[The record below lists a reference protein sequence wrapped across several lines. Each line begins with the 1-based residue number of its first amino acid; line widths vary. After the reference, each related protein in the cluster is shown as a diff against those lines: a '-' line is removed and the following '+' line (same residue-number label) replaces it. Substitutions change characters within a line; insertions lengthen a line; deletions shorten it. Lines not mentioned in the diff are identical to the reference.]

1 MERRLGGS
9 MLVVALWA
17 LVGSG
22 LSGCGAA
29 QERRAPAD
37 AVRVSPADG
46 ARGVAAGESLA
57 VTVPDGRLERVVVRR
72 EDAESL
78 GGQRGPAE
86 RVAGRLSSDGRTWQ
100 PTSGQLLLSSRYEI
114 RAEAVDGHGRRT
126 VRRTTF
132 ATREPGPRLIGRF
145 TPEDGQTVG
154 TGMIVSLN
162 FNHPVV
168 DRAAVERAVTVSSE
182 PRVPVVGHWFGNRR
196 LDFRPREYWRPGT
209 EVTLDL
215 RLRDVRGARGS
226 YGAQYKKVR
235 FTVGRDQHSLVDAD
249 AGTLTV
255 RRGGAHVRTVPIT
268 AGPPEFA
275 TYNGAMVISEKH
287 TETRMNGATV
297 GLAGEYDYPDVP
309 HAMRLTSSGT
319 FLHGNYWA
327 DAGVFGTQNTS
338 HGCVGLEDVRGGSE
352 ELPAGWLFRSSLIGD
367 VVEVRG
373 GGGELVSPDNGLSG
387 WNLDWPSWRAG
398 SALDPEGRKKSTWQQ

>member
-1 MERRLGGS
+1 M
-9 MLVVALWA
+9 
-17 LVGSG
+17 
-22 LSGCGAA
+22 
-29 QERRAPAD
+29 
-37 AVRVSPADG
+37 SPADG
-46 ARGVAAGESLA
+46 TKNVGASAPLA
-57 VTVPDGRLERVVVRR
+57 VTVPDGRIERVVVRR
-72 EDAESL
+72 EDATSL
-78 GGQRGPAE
+78 GTQRGPAE
-86 RVAGRLSSDGRTWQ
+86 RIAGRLSADRRTWQ
-100 PTSGQLLLSSRYEI
+100 PQSGQLLLSSRYEV

-126 VRRTTF
+126 VRQTTF
-132 ATREPGPRLIGRF
+132 ATKEPGPRLIGRF

-168 DRAAVERAVTVSSE
+168 DRAAVERAVRVSAR
-182 PRVPVVGHWFGNRR
+182 PRTEVVGHWFGNRR
-196 LDFRPREYWRPGT
+196 LDFRPEEYWRPGT

-215 RLRDVRGARGS
+215 RLRDVKGAKGS
-226 YGAQYKKVR
+226 YGAQHKKVR
-235 FTVGRDQHSLVDAD
+235 FTVGRDQRSEVDAD
-249 AGTLTV
+249 ARTLTV
-255 RRGGAHVRTVPIT
+255 RRDGRDVRTVPIT

-319 FLHGNYWA
+319 FVHGNYWA
-327 DAGVFGTQNTS
+327 DTEVFGAQNVS
-338 HGCVGLEDVRGGSE
+338 HGCVGLEDVQGGSTG
-352 ELPAGWLFRSSLIGD
+352 LPAGWLFESSLIGD

-387 WNLDWPSWRAG
+387 WNVDWQEWKAG
-398 SALDPEGRKKSTWQQ
+398 SALDAEGRKKPSWQK